1 MLSYVNEL
9 KPNIGEW
16 KKLRRLVRYVRATIH
31 LPLIIGSDG
40 SGNMVWSINASIA
53 VHMDMKRL
61 YRIIIFGTTD
71 DVIRLYIEKKRR
83 NFIKT
88 Y

>member
-40 SGNMVWSINASIA
+40 SGNMVWSINASFA

-61 YRIIIFGTTD
+61 HRIIILGTTD
-71 DVIRLYIEKKRR
+71 DVIRLYIKKRRR

>member
-1 MLSYVNEL
+1 LLSYVNEL

-31 LPLIIGSDG
+31 LPLIIGSDD

-61 YRIIIFGTTD
+61 HRIIILGTTD
-71 DVIRLYIEKKRR
+71 DVIRLYIKKGGE
-83 NFIKT
+83 T
-88 Y
+88 S